1 MNRIQT
7 ILLFLALTFVSFA
20 KEKRP
25 NILLIYTDDHSH
37 RTVSCYPEAYPWVKT
52 PNIDALAANGVRFA
66 SAYVGTWCMPSRATL
81 LTGHH
86 QHGIQSMRM
95 AGKYPGSE
103 YDPKK
108 CPFWPKVFR
117 KHGYQTAQV
126 GKWHTGT
133 DTGAGRDWDY
143 QKVWN
148 RPRYPQNAGNYYK
161 DQLIETNGGKPVMT
175 KGYSTDNYT
184 RWAVD
189 YLKGEQRDPKKPW
202 YLWVCYGAVHSPF
215 TPAKRHL
222 EAYPEAKVP
231 VPADIYPPRPG
242 KPAFMQQIGQ
252 WYKADD
258 GLPHLKGSR
267 RSTGQLSPGKGIHGS
282 DLNSWVRQYQQGAL
296 ALDESVGKLI
306 QTLKETGQYDNTLIL
321 FTADQ
326 GFAWGQHGFRSK
338 VAAYD
343 ANIRCPFIVSMPSQ
357 LPTGKTCA
365 SPVSGVDVA
374 PTFFSFAGID
384 LPWDMHGRDLTPLLK
399 KPEQAKKR
407 SVLTVFTGRKY
418 GSDTD
423 VIPTNLKELRKVAQ
437 VSWYASLHD
446 GRFKYIRTFEK
457 DEIEELYD
465 LQKDPEELTNLA
477 LLKKHGARLVK
488 MRAQTIAELKR
499 TKAGFADNLPPTGT
513 DKRAH

>member
-1 MNRIQT
+1 MGAT
-7 ILLFLALTFVSFA
+7 IPA
-20 KEKRP
+20 
-25 NILLIYTDDHSH
+25 
-37 RTVSCYPEAYPWVKT
+37 
-52 PNIDALAANGVRFA
+52 G
-66 SAYVGTWCMPSRATL
+66 SA
-81 LTGHH
+81 
-86 QHGIQSMRM
+86 
-95 AGKYPGSE
+95 GS
-103 YDPKK
+103 
-108 CPFWPKVFR
+108 
-117 KHGYQTAQV
+117 
-126 GKWHTGT
+126 
-133 DTGAGRDWDY
+133 
-143 QKVWN
+143 
-148 RPRYPQNAGNYYK
+148 
-161 DQLIETNGGKPVMT
+161 L
-175 KGYSTDNYT
+175 
-184 RWAVD
+184 
-189 YLKGEQRDPKKPW
+189 
-202 YLWVCYGAVHSPF
+202 
-215 TPAKRHL
+215 
-222 EAYPEAKVP
+222 
-231 VPADIYPPRPG
+231 
-242 KPAFMQQIGQ
+242 
-252 WYKADD
+252 
-258 GLPHLKGSR
+258 
-267 RSTGQLSPGKGIHGS
+267 
-282 DLNSWVRQYQQGAL
+282 
-296 ALDESVGKLI
+296 ESVGKLI

-457 DEIEELYD
+457 NEIEELYD
-465 LQKDPEELTNLA
+465 LKKDPEELTNLA

-488 MRAQTIAELKR
+488 MRERTIAELKR